1 MDKVIVLAYD
11 LGAVLI
17 ILMTMARS
25 AQKGFA
31 TGIFQ
36 LVGPPGRLLWRA
48 VCGKGRGK
56 HHLRQLFKD

>member
-31 TGIFQ
+31 TGVFQ
-36 LVGPPGRLLWRA
+36 LVGRLPPSLARCLWQ
-48 VCGKGRGK
+48 GKG
-56 HHLRQLFKD
+56 QASFTTAF

>member
-36 LVGPPGRLLWRA
+36 LVGR
-48 VCGKGRGK
+48 
-56 HHLRQLFKD
+56 H

>member
-25 AQKGFA
+25 ARRD
-31 TGIFQ
+31 
-36 LVGPPGRLLWRA
+36 LPPASFSW
-48 VCGKGRGK
+48 
-56 HHLRQLFKD
+56 

>member
-31 TGIFQ
+31 TGH
-36 LVGPPGRLLWRA
+36 LSAGRAPGCLLWRA

>member
-17 ILMTMARS
+17 ILS
-25 AQKGFA
+25 
-31 TGIFQ
+31 
-36 LVGPPGRLLWRA
+36 LLWRA

>member
-25 AQKGFA
+25 AQTSLA
-31 TGIFQ
+31 
-36 LVGPPGRLLWRA
+36 RCLWQ
-48 VCGKGRGK
+48 GKG
-56 HHLRQLFKD
+56 QASFTTAF